1 MSTKNSI
8 MRMTMLLLA
17 FLTCASLGAIEEA
30 TVFEFYNGDFIS
42 AKSKAGEEGKLFFV
56 DFYAT
61 WCAPCKW
68 MEESTFKD
76 KEVISLLSQNYVA
89 MKVDIDDLD
98 GYSIK
103 QKYQVHILPTILIF
117 NSKGELVERIEET
130 VSSRKMAAVLKHHN
144 KEENKVK
151 FTHSLNSSPRK
162 TNVVVTSNYN
172 AVTKT
177 PRINKAI
184 TSNSNGMQSYKVQLG
199 VYKEFENTY
208 DLVNKIKSEFLEPII
223 VLNDMRNG
231 KVIYRVLMGDFAT
244 HSEATDFKAILEKDF
259 NIKSIVK

>member
-1 MSTKNSI
+1 

-17 FLTCASLGAIEEA
+17 FLTFTSLSATDDA
-30 TVFEFYNGDFIS
+30 TVFEFFNGDFIS

-76 KEVISLLSQNYVA
+76 KEVMSLLSQNYVA

-130 VSSRKMAAVLKHHN
+130 VASRKMAEVLKHHN
-144 KEENKVK
+144 RDENKVK

-162 TNVVVTSNYN
+162 ANAVVTSNYRKVPKKPSVDKALISN
-172 AVTKT
+172 ADG
-177 PRINKAI
+177 R
-184 TSNSNGMQSYKVQLG
+184 QSYKVQLG
-199 VYKEFENTY
+199 IYKEFENTY
-208 DLVNKIKSEFLEPII
+208 DLVNRIKSEFFEPII

-244 HSEATDFKAILEKDF
+244 HEEATGFKEILEKDF